1 MPIRAIRRLA
11 TLPLL
16 LRRSQSRRGQALV
29 EFALVLPILIL
40 LVVLAIDVGR
50 VFFTSVS
57 LNNTTR
63 VAANYA
69 AANPD
74 GPWGPGS
81 DYDTIVRRDAARL
94 GCELPN
100 PLPPPTFP
108 GGSTL
113 GADARVR
120 LSCSFA
126 LITPIASSIVGDSL
140 ALNAASTFPIR
151 NAELTS
157 APPPP
162 PPPNCFIVPNLVGQ
176 TIAAARITWSQVF
189 TAGVFVPA
197 VGSDDEIVVYQ
208 VTNPVSVPG
217 DCLPANTTVSVGAD
231 PPPPPTPGC
240 STVPQLVGLTGAAA
254 RAEWTAKGFDV
265 ANFTPT
271 TGNDTDSVATQ
282 TTTPASIVGDCID
295 ATASVTVTFGVPP
308 PPPSCTV
315 PGFSGSRVNDAPAT
329 WSAAGFSGPLTV
341 SRPPNGNYPIKNQTI
356 VGGQSVPC
364 NSSITVSG

>member
-1 MPIRAIRRLA
+1 M
-11 TLPLL
+11 L
-16 LRRSQSRRGQALV
+16 LRRSQGRRGQALV
-29 EFALVLPILIL
+29 EFALILPILIL

-57 LNNTTR
+57 LNNATR

-81 DYDTIVRRDAARL
+81 EYDTTVRRDAAGM
-94 GCELPN
+94 GCTLPTT
-100 PLPPPTFP
+100 LPPPTFP

-120 LSCSFA
+120 LSCSFS
-126 LITPIASSIVGDSL
+126 LITPIAGSIVGDSL

-157 APPPP
+157 ALPPP
-162 PPPNCFIVPNLVGQ
+162 PPPNCFIVPDLVGQ
-176 TIAAARITWSQVF
+176 TLAAARITWSQVF
-189 TAGVFVPA
+189 PAGVFVPA
-197 VGSDDEIVVYQ
+197 VGSDDEIVMYQ
-208 VTNPVSVPG
+208 VTNPVSIPG
-217 DCLPANTTVSVGAD
+217 DCLPENTTVSVGAD

-295 ATASVTVTFGVPP
+295 ATALVTVTFGPP
-308 PPPSCTV
+308 PPPPTCTV
-315 PGFSGSRVNDAPAT
+315 PGFSGTRVDDAQAA
-329 WSAAGFSGPLTV
+329 WSTAGFSGSLTV
-341 SRPPNGNYPIKNQTI
+341 SRPPNGNYRIKNQTI
-356 VGGQSVPC
+356 VGGQDVPC